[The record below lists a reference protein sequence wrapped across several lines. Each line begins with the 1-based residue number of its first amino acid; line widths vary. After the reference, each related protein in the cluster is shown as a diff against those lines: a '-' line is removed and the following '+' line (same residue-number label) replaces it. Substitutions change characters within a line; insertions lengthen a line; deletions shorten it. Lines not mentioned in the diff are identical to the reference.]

1 MMQSRTARAARALT
15 CACLVGLILPLS
27 GCFFARVNR
36 NDPIV
41 AESLQHLVPGTTT
54 AQEAVELLGGPT
66 LVVQLGDRS
75 AYRYDHTVTKA
86 TGLLLGIFNVGHTD
100 TREDR
105 LWLFFDA
112 ADRLTHVGT
121 SLQSHRASYA
131 LPWERLHDPE
141 RIESADRERGLAPE
155 GRDR

>member
-1 MMQSRTARAARALT
+1 MMQSRTARALGALR
-15 CACLVGLILPLS
+15 CACLAGLALSLS

-36 NDPIV
+36 NDPIA

-54 AQEAVELLGGPT
+54 AEQAVELLGGPT

-112 ADRLTHVGT
+112 YDRLTHVGA

-131 LPWERLHDPE
+131 LPWDRLHDRE
-141 RIESADRERGLAPE
+141 RIEDADRERGLPTE
-155 GRDR
+155 DQER